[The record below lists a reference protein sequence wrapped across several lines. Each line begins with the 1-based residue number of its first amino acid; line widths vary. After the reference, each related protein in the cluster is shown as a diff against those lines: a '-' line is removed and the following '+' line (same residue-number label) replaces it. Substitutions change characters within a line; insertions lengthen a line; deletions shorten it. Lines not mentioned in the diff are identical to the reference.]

1 MKIKM
6 TTLPKRE
13 LIDQSIDNIFR
24 LLIEVA
30 SFPGNYVNAAHI
42 VTALKSQGGLC
53 SLNVEFTIGD
63 EQIAIRPLSLN
74 TLKKRLA
81 KDGIDRDFEHL
92 NKLRMHTLEVIENFG
107 EKLSTPNKRTRSALE
122 DQLDELKG
130 SIATLHAVNMVLVQ
144 ALEVN
149 RRDLITISDT
159 SSTGLRQKRI
169 NDAIN
174 RIIKILGLNP
184 APFDD
189 VTVLSMKKHLEIVSN
204 EKANR

>member
-1 MKIKM
+1 MP
-6 TTLPKRE
+6 TLSKRE
-13 LIDQSIDNIFR
+13 LIDQSIENIFR

-30 SFPGNYVNAAHI
+30 SFPENYVNAGDI
-42 VTALKSQGGLC
+42 VTALKSQGSLC
-53 SLNVEFTIGD
+53 SLNVQLTID
-63 EQIAIRPLSLN
+63 NEQLTIRPLSLN
-74 TLKKRLA
+74 TLKKRLS
-81 KDGIDRDFEHL
+81 KNGLDKDFEHL
-92 NKLRMHTLEVIENFG
+92 DKLRVHTLDVIKNFG
-107 EKLSTPNKRTRSALE
+107 EDLSTPNKRTRSALE
-122 DQLDELKG
+122 DQLEKLKD

-189 VTVLSMKKHLEIVSN
+189 ITVLSMKNHLELVAN

>member
-1 MKIKM
+1 M

-13 LIDQSIDNIFR
+13 LIDQSIENIFR

-30 SFPGNYVNAAHI
+30 SFPENYVNAGHI
-42 VTALKSQGGLC
+42 VTALKSQGRLC
-53 SLNVEFTIGD
+53 SLNFEFYIG
-63 EQIAIRPLSLN
+63 EERLTIRPLSLN

-81 KDGIDRDFEHL
+81 KNGLDRDFEHL
-92 NKLRMHTLEVIENFG
+92 NKLRMHTLEVIKKFG
-107 EKLSTPNKRTRSALE
+107 EKLSTPNKRTRTALE
-122 DQLDELKG
+122 NQLEELKS
-130 SIATLHAVNMVLVQ
+130 SITTLHAVNMVLVQ
-144 ALEVN
+144 ALEIN

-189 VTVLSMKKHLEIVSN
+189 VTVLFKKNHLELVSN

>member
-1 MKIKM
+1 MKM
-6 TTLPKRE
+6 PTLSKRE
-13 LIDQSIDNIFR
+13 LIDQSIENIFR

-30 SFPGNYVNAAHI
+30 SFPENYVNAGHI
-42 VTALKSQGGLC
+42 VTALKSQGSLC
-53 SLNVEFTIGD
+53 SLNVQLTID
-63 EQIAIRPLSLN
+63 NEQLTIRPLSLN

-81 KDGIDRDFEHL
+81 KNGLDKDFEHL
-92 NKLRMHTLEVIENFG
+92 DKLRVHTLDVIKNFG
-107 EKLSTPNKRTRSALE
+107 EDLSTPNKRTRSALE
-122 DQLDELKG
+122 DQLEKLKD

-189 VTVLSMKKHLEIVSN
+189 ITVLSMKNHLELVPN

>member
-1 MKIKM
+1 MN
-6 TTLPKRE
+6 TLPKRE
-13 LIDQSIDNIFR
+13 LIDQSIENIFR
-24 LLIEVA
+24 LLIEVG
-30 SFPGNYVNAAHI
+30 SFPGNYVNAEHI
-42 VTALKSQGGLC
+42 VTALKSQGNLC
-53 SLNVEFTIGD
+53 SLDFEFSIGNEQLTIH
-63 EQIAIRPLSLN
+63 PLSLN

-81 KDGIDRDFEHL
+81 KNGLDRDFQHL
-92 NKLRMHTLEVIENFG
+92 DKLRVLALDTIKSFG
-107 EKLSTPNKRTRSALE
+107 KELAAPKKRTRSALE
-122 DQLDELKG
+122 NQVEELKS

-159 SSTGLRQKRI
+159 PSTGLRQKRI

-189 VTVLSMKKHLEIVSN
+189 VTVLSMKKHLELVSS